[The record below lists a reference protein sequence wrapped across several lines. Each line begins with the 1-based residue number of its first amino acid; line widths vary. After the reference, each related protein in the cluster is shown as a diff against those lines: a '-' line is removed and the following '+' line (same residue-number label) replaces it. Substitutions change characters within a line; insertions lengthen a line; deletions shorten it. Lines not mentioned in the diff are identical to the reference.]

1 MKRDRVVHRPKRG
14 RVYIYLEIGWIRGDI
29 SGDDSWAC
37 NTITYIAIYIAICLI
52 LMGREVVIRMG
63 LGKS

>member
-1 MKRDRVVHRPKRG
+1 MRHRPKRG
-14 RVYIYLEIGWIRGDI
+14 RVYIYLELGWI
-29 SGDDSWAC
+29 SGDDSGAC
-37 NTITYIAIYIAICLI
+37 NIITYIAIYIAICLI